1 MLARRRPTNQMRCAR
16 WGLRL
21 PGLLLL
27 LAAACET
34 AKTGKTTLPDTETIK
49 DAPEVTGD
57 EATQLV
63 RRTERNVKHYEE
75 LRLQGQ
81 TGSMVAVRRTIAKT
95 VDDNFP
101 TFQRVALD
109 KGSSVQRN
117 MAIQALGFA
126 NEYREKAR
134 DMLLGILD
142 EDDPWILANA
152 ALALSLLKD
161 PKTDLSRLI
170 TLVGHADKEVRTNA
184 ATALKEIYNVQ
195 QTPRKLTPQHYAA
208 IDRLV
213 SLLHDKA
220 TTRGRRAAVFALAN
234 MQHPACLDHLASA
247 LEDSDK
253 VVQIGGLYGI
263 ERLGDQRALEPV
275 LEFMS
280 STSSAE
286 AASWAKKALVRIAV
300 QGGFTNTPSELD
312 KLGTSAKLWRKWF
325 RAARNK

>member
-1 MLARRRPTNQMRCAR
+1 MAAGRRPTDKMRLAL
-16 WGLRL
+16 WGLV
-21 PGLLLL
+21 
-27 LAAACET
+27 LAVAACE
-34 AKTGKTTLPDTETIK
+34 APKNGKTTLPDTETIK
-49 DAPEVTGD
+49 DASELTGD

-63 RRTERNVKHYEE
+63 RRTERNVKHFEE

-81 TGSMVAVRRTIAKT
+81 TGPMVAVRRTIART
-95 VDDNFP
+95 VDENFP

-109 KGSSVQRN
+109 KSSAVQRN

-126 NEYREKAR
+126 AEYRSQAR
-134 DMLLGILD
+134 DLLVSLL
-142 EDDPWILANA
+142 EEEDPWILANA

-161 PKTDLSRLI
+161 RDTDLSRLI
-170 TLVGHADKEVRTNA
+170 TLVGHADKEVRTSA
-184 ATALKEIYNVQ
+184 ATALMEIYNVQ
-195 QTPRKLTPQHYAA
+195 QTPRQLTPQHYAA

-234 MQHPACLDHLASA
+234 LQHPETLDHLASA
-247 LEDSDK
+247 LQDSDEM
-253 VVQIGGLYGI
+253 VQIGGLYGI

-275 LEFMS
+275 LEFLS
-280 STSSAE
+280 STASDE

-312 KLGTSAKLWRKWF
+312 KLGTSAKLWRRWF
-325 RAARNK
+325 RAARNQ